1 MKRHEVVDRRRAHAG
16 PLGRIHPVREVEDV
30 EPAEEP
36 LERQA
41 TELAPG
47 HPDGVSDRERHE
59 LLVDVDRFER
69 LPYPRRSA
77 QPRRRE
83 RDDLVLSGRRREPVD
98 HSQQIIPDPRSR
110 QRERADVDDDSQ
122 RQPLGGTTSGCDPS
136 SENHASPSRTRSTRI
151 SLSATSRGTRM
162 RTRVDCPGET
172 PWGSITRSSST
183 RSPASPV
190 VYGPTVTAPVGYGY
204 PRAIGQNARP
214 SFVSLRLSSFS
225 RGSELSSQWPSAS
238 IRPEKLSAS
247 VRISTPSG
255 LRATT
260 VLMSPRPARSR
271 TTRAGASS

>member
-83 RDDLVLSGRRREPVD
+83 RDDLVLSGRRREPAD
-98 HSQQIIPDPRSR
+98 HSQQVIPDPRSR

-136 SENHASPSRTRSTRI
+136 SENHASPSRTRSIRTSPSAA
-151 SLSATSRGTRM
+151 SLDTWT
-162 RTRVDCPGET
+162 RTRAEPPGET
-172 PWGSITRSSST
+172 PCGSMARPSSILW
-183 RSPASPV
+183 PASSIA
-190 VYGPTVTAPVGYGY
+190 YGPTVTTPDGNGKPLAVG
-204 PRAIGQNARP
+204 QKARP
-214 SFVSLRLSSFS
+214 SFVTSTQSSFCP
-225 RGSELSSQWPSAS
+225 GSEPSVHPPMGS
-238 IRPEKLSAS
+238 IRPEKLSAA
-247 VRISTPSG
+247 VWTSTP
-255 LRATT
+255 
-260 VLMSPRPARSR
+260 M
-271 TTRAGASS
+271 